1 MSRKPGI
8 FIRSFSSVWFGI
20 GDGVARII
28 LGHGDQ
34 VAIVDDSEGEP
45 GQHRRGLPAWPD
57 GELLVDGL
65 ATEIITLAGSFLP
78 GANGSVQ
85 ASTSAVVVDR
95 HDQVY
100 AGPLIRGHDPSP

>member
-1 MSRKPGI
+1 MVT
-8 FIRSFSSVWFGI
+8 RSQLSTTPKAS
-20 GDGVARII
+20 
-28 LGHGDQ
+28 LGS
-34 VAIVDDSEGEP
+34 IVGACL
-45 GQHRRGLPAWPD
+45 HRPD

-100 AGPLIRGHDPSP
+100 AGPLIRGHDPAPSPSNYSSSRRMRAIVTRPYRTL

>member
-1 MSRKPGI
+1 M
-8 FIRSFSSVWFGI
+8 
-20 GDGVARII
+20 
-28 LGHGDQ
+28 
-34 VAIVDDSEGEP
+34 
-45 GQHRRGLPAWPD
+45 
-57 GELLVDGL
+57 DGL

>member
-1 MSRKPGI
+1 MVT
-8 FIRSFSSVWFGI
+8 RSQLSTTPKAS
-20 GDGVARII
+20 
-28 LGHGDQ
+28 LGS
-34 VAIVDDSEGEP
+34 IVGACL
-45 GQHRRGLPAWPD
+45 HRPD